1 VITELKAHIK
11 REFVDLAQV
20 SRYFET
26 LKMGNKSSD
35 FKLSS
40 VSFSSTCH
48 LIKRVGMQ
56 DPNSLRGPSKIIL
69 PMLINRLLDSK
80 PMFKNQAKSALE
92 TYWLA
97 TPSIVENYIRDNA
110 LIHSSPRIRA
120 ESIMF
125 ISDLIELNKNFNF
138 QSLLL
143 NVVNLM
149 HDDVVDVAKNAEVLL
164 LKYYILHRS
173 KVNELVRELKSQK
186 IDYKKAFRLLRDI
199 DTTTANSF
207 ASDLKPA
214 SSRPTIDT
222 FNNLSRQHKKSTSN
236 LSSSGPRPKVSDA
249 DLSDILGA
257 IPSAKLDDSIRALQ
271 VSSASDIHREVEQ
284 LLTPFN
290 GKETEFNWNNREK
303 NIIKF
308 RGLVLGNADSYP
320 DELVAST
327 RSMLDGINKSVLSL
341 RTTLSTNGCQLV
353 KELASYLNKHIDP
366 IAENLFTPLAA
377 LTSATKKISSM
388 NAFGSICVLL
398 MSTSFNNRLFNHCYN
413 LFLDKNVQPRLYSS
427 TFLRIFIQKH
437 STRLD
442 NIHLETVIKW
452 VTKGVADPNTIV
464 RESMRTTLWV
474 LCRKFPD
481 TAEAIIS
488 KQDANVRK
496 ALERSKPSDIE
507 PSNFAFSQSNT
518 NSTSSFERKR
528 PSVREFIAAKKND
541 RRSISGPPLTT
552 PVPDAPE
559 DTSTNASELGKP
571 LRIGMPQRVRV
582 SSASDNRPLEVQLSK
597 GRPEDK
603 ARRLSLLP
611 KENIDELPI
620 PPKDEEE
627 INQDVELMLEKLR
640 SPLTRDRVE
649 GIELL
654 KNHLLA
660 KKHVPSLTT
669 ILKNLAILDALLLK
683 PLLAIPD
690 FFDLIDLSLSIKVL
704 AVNKLDICVLIEKF
718 GELDTAKGLV
728 SMVKSLDSLQF
739 DNAPS
744 TMFHIKYKTLL
755 LDYSVQNLYRIT
767 SSRNVTFDKDV
778 IKMICSTVFPL
789 SISDYPRYDELI
801 VQLHQLDSESFL
813 EVLAS
818 LSTYVRSKVNII
830 LDDFKDDLDEKQI
843 EQTIPMELTMINPFN
858 SKSVQQ
864 IASSI
869 ADENREM
876 DPDKSEKVDYM
887 SDIFT
892 GNSYIEPIKDFS
904 FVGSGRAVQRTAN
917 RDINEMDVDIPQESQ
932 QNAARSTQETSRT
945 ASPFLEDP
953 EEDDVILC
961 KVEQDEVT
969 HSLTVHMNEVHISP
983 QKVDS
988 APSESFNA
996 PDRNS
1001 LSEIIKKSDPIFSKT
1016 KSQIQIFEDSEPL
1029 QPMERRLFDLEL
1041 SRIRNM
1047 EDQGTS
1053 LLRFLE
1059 LLDRLNHDNIGHDL
1073 MNSLITSLPY
1083 AIHKDEIIAWMKD
1096 SGFMAILTGVIN
1108 YFDSSVGITKE
1119 LCFKGLIVLKELL
1132 IINEFLDGVM
1142 ATSEVK
1148 RIWNILLMIVENLN
1162 DFKNAIYISVDELTE
1177 DLISLSVPDHKGEI
1191 LKCCCSNLKQSNT
1204 LITFSFLLSSLAK
1217 CIEYDVVTLKQIK
1230 EIDGAIYQL
1239 LSHDEVEI
1247 RRLTI
1252 ITYSKCKQKLQQI
1265 NSNHGNDNIKLDDYD
1280 DAEHTYNFVF
1290 EKLSQPQRKLVD
1302 YYCEN

>member
-20 SRYFET
+20 SRYFEA

-48 LIKRVGMQ
+48 LIKRAGMQ

-69 PMLINRLLDSK
+69 PMLINRLLDPK
-80 PMFKNQAKSALE
+80 LMFKNQAKSALE

-110 LIHSSPRIRA
+110 LIHSNPRIRA

-143 NVVNLM
+143 NVVNLI

-186 IDYKKAFRLLRDI
+186 IDYKKAVRLLRDI
-199 DTTTANSF
+199 DVSTANSF
-207 ASDLKPA
+207 ASDMKPA

-222 FNNLSRQHKKSTSN
+222 FNNLSRQHKRSTSN
-236 LSSSGPRPKVSDA
+236 LSSSGPKPKASDA
-249 DLSDILGA
+249 GLSDTLGA
-257 IPSAKLDDSIRALQ
+257 IPSAKLDDSIRAIQ

-284 LLTPFN
+284 LLAPFN

-353 KELASYLNKHIDP
+353 KELAYYLNKHIDP
-366 IAENLFTPLAA
+366 IAENLFIPLAT

-388 NAFGSICVLL
+388 NAFGSVCVLL

-507 PSNFAFSQSNT
+507 PSNFTFSQSNAH
-518 NSTSSFERKR
+518 STSSFERKR
-528 PSVREFIAAKKND
+528 PSVREFIASKKND
-541 RRSISGPPLTT
+541 RRSISVPQLIT

-603 ARRLSLLP
+603 PRRMSPLP

-620 PPKDEEE
+620 PPKVEEE
-627 INQDVELMLEKLR
+627 ADQDVEVMLEKLR

-649 GIELL
+649 GIEIL
-654 KNHLLA
+654 KNHLSA
-660 KKHVPSLTT
+660 KKDIPSLTT
-669 ILKNLAILDALLLK
+669 ILDDLAILDALLLK

-704 AVNKLDICVLIEKF
+704 AVNKLDISVLIEKF

-728 SMVKSLDSLQF
+728 SMVKSLDSIQF
-739 DNAPS
+739 ENALS
-744 TMFHIKYKTLL
+744 TMFHIKYKTLF

-767 SSRNVTFDKDV
+767 SSPNVTFDKDV

-801 VQLHQLDSESFL
+801 VQLYQLDSESFL
-813 EVLAS
+813 EALAS
-818 LSTYVRSKVNII
+818 SSAYVKSKVNII
-830 LDDFKDDLDEKQI
+830 LDDFKDDLDEKQM

-858 SKSVQQ
+858 SKSVQ
-864 IASSI
+864 SI
-869 ADENREM
+869 ADESKEM
-876 DPDKSEKVDYM
+876 GLDKSEKVDYM
-887 SDIFT
+887 SDIFS
-892 GNSYIEPIKDFS
+892 GNSYIEPVKDFS
-904 FVGSGRAVQRTAN
+904 FVGSGRAVERMTN
-917 RDINEMDVDIPQESQ
+917 GDVNEMDLDIPQESQ
-932 QNAARSTQETSRT
+932 QDAVRSTQDTSRT

-953 EEDDVILC
+953 EEDDVILRS
-961 KVEQDEVT
+961 VEQDEVT

-983 QKVDS
+983 QRVDS
-988 APSESFNA
+988 TPSECFNA

-1029 QPMERRLFDLEL
+1029 QPIERRLFDLEL

-1047 EDQGTS
+1047 EVKGTS
-1053 LLRFLE
+1053 PSTFLE
-1059 LLDRLNHDNIGHDL
+1059 LLDHLDHDNVDHDV
-1073 MNSLITSLPY
+1073 MNSLIKSLQY
-1083 AIHKDEIIAWMKD
+1083 AINKDEIIAWMKD
-1096 SGFMAILTGVIN
+1096 SGFMAILSGVIK
-1108 YFDSSVGITKE
+1108 YFNSNVRITKE
-1119 LCFKGLIVLKELL
+1119 LCFKGLIVMKELL
-1132 IINEFLDGVM
+1132 IINEFLDGIM
-1142 ATSEVK
+1142 TTSEFM
-1148 RIWNILLMIVENLN
+1148 RIWSILLMIVENLK
-1162 DFKNAIYISVDELTE
+1162 DFKNAIYISVDELAE
-1177 DLISLSVPDHKGEI
+1177 DLISLSIPDHKGEI

-1204 LITFSFLLSSLAK
+1204 LITSSFLLSSLAK

-1230 EIDGAIYQL
+1230 EIDGVIYQL

-1265 NSNHGNDNIKLDDYD
+1265 NSNLGNDKIKLDGYD
-1280 DAEHTYNFVF
+1280 DTEHTYNFVF